1 MKKLSIILL
10 LLGIL
15 VSGCGTEDRVAND
28 EPVSGTGGGGQGIV
42 AGEMAASMTEQS
54 PLIFDYEVKNQ
65 TEQEVTLK
73 FTSSQRYDYSVK
85 TMDGQEVYLFSSTAA
100 FLQALGE
107 VKIKQGETLT
117 YVIDLKD
124 LSLQKGEYTLTVW
137 MTPKDGP
144 KYKVTKEFTVE

>member
-1 MKKLSIILL
+1 MKKLWIILL
-10 LLGIL
+10 LGALL
-15 VSGCGTEDRVAND
+15 SGCGTENKVSRD
-28 EPVSGTGGGGQGIV
+28 EPVNGTDKGGQGIV
-42 AGEMAASMTEQS
+42 AGEMAASMTQQS

-85 TMDGQEVYLFSSTAA
+85 TKDGEEIFLFSSTAA

-107 VKIKQGETLT
+107 ETLKQGDSLT

-124 LSLQKGEYTLTVW
+124 LSLEKGDYILSVW
-137 MTPKDGP
+137 MTPKQGP
-144 KYKVTKEFTVE
+144 KYKVEKQFSVE

>member
-1 MKKLSIILL
+1 MKKLSIIIL
-10 LLGIL
+10 LLGVF
-15 VSGCGTEDRVAND
+15 VSGCGTENRVAND

-42 AGEMAASMTEQS
+42 AGEMAASMTERS
-54 PLIFDYEVKNQ
+54 PLIFEYELKNQ

-73 FTSSQRYDYSVK
+73 FTSSQRYDFSVK
-85 TMDGQEVYLFSSTAA
+85 TKEGQEVYLFSSTAT

-137 MTPKDGP
+137 MTAMGDK